1 MKKEVNVGEI
11 YNNHT
16 HDAMIFPFI
25 DRIFNTDIRIY
36 LSCTPQAT
44 KAMVDRLFDFLRAT
58 GLPLHMKW
66 YYYLV
71 GKIRNNHG
79 CMRHHDKYGFY
90 MRREVYWWNLF
101 MLNFATDCKKTE
113 QDLLEKTGNATPID
127 IIQEYSKNVWYTIDT
142 ASDEELQK
150 RFSNSFPEMTEN
162 EQYLECFCG
171 NCMRERVVYNV
182 YQQY

>member
-1 MKKEVNVGEI
+1 MRKEINAGEV
-11 YNNHT
+11 YNNYS

-44 KAMVDRLFDFLRAT
+44 KAMVDRLLDFLRAT
-58 GLPLHMKW
+58 GLPLHMQW
-66 YYYLV
+66 YFYLV
-71 GKIRNNHG
+71 GKIRNHHG

-101 MLNFATDCKKTE
+101 MLNFVADYKKTE
-113 QDLLEKTGNATPID
+113 QDLLESRGSVTPIEV
-127 IIQEYSKNVWYTIDT
+127 IQEYSKNVWYTIET
-142 ASDEELQK
+142 NSDEELQK
-150 RFSNSFPEMTEN
+150 TFSHTFPEKAETER
-162 EQYLECFCG
+162 YLECFCWK
-171 NCMRERVVYNV
+171 CMKEREYYNV